1 MDGIGVEGLSGRL
14 PMTLAEA
21 SLPPEPECELE
32 YESALR
38 ASDRPRRGSSSSSLR
53 LACKGACRL
62 SGTLSGIAMADGES
76 DAVYEAG
83 GVGM

>member
-1 MDGIGVEGLSGRL
+1 MDGIGVEGLNDRL
-14 PMTLAEA
+14 PMTLA

-62 SGTLSGIAMADGES
+62 SGTLSGIAMTDGKS

-83 GVGM
+83 GFGT